1 MNQTHTS
8 GRVAPPFEWRSVNR
22 IISGAFEIIGTSV
35 FLSLLLVKR
44 LQNAFVR
51 MHPVRMKTRSVA
63 GCLPVSI
70 RESHRIAERI
80 DLPLA
85 LAQLRRNRRLVVL
98 APWTSFG
105 AEVERVCIRVNE
117 DTARLPVNNSGDQLF
132 VLPVSS
138 RVEMRVCVLC
148 GGGA

>member
-8 GRVAPPFEWRSVNR
+8 GRIAPPVEWRSVNR
-22 IISGAFEIIGTSV
+22 IISGAFERIGAGV
-35 FLSLLLVKR
+35 FLSLLLAKR

-51 MHPVRMKTRSVA
+51 LHPAGIKTRSVA
-63 GCLPVSI
+63 GCLPVGM

-98 APWTSFG
+98 APWASLR
-105 AEVERVCIRVNE
+105 AEVERVCVRVNE
-117 DTARLPVNNSGDQLF
+117 DTASLP
-132 VLPVSS
+132 
-138 RVEMRVCVLC
+138 
-148 GGGA
+148 